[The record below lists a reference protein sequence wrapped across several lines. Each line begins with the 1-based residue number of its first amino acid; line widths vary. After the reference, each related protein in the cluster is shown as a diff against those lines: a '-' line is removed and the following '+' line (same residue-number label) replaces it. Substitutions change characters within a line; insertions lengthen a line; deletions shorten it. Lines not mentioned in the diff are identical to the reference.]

1 MSHVAEL
8 YGQWLRR
15 DLSQRFA
22 GSALGPLWLLL
33 QPLSFI
39 VVITLVFNGFF
50 QAKWPGGDG
59 SALDYGIKVF
69 VGLSVHTF
77 VADIL
82 SRSPVAI
89 VAHPYLVT
97 KVRFPLALLPL
108 VVAGVAL
115 AQLLLAL
122 VLVMA
127 AVLGLGL
134 LAPAQALQA
143 WWALPGLLL
152 PALLFMLGLAWLL
165 AATGTYLRDL
175 GNLTPAL
182 SSFLMF
188 LMPVFYPAELVPSAL
203 AWFIDYNPLALC
215 IEWLRQLLFHGGLPS
230 LHLWAAH
237 VVVGLAMAGAGWWTF
252 QRVRPGFADV
262 L

>member
-77 VADIL
+77 VAKTAGATVLRDETNKTHRRMLLLNDI
-82 SRSPVAI
+82 RRITIGARTI
-89 VAHPYLVT
+89 
-97 KVRFPLALLPL
+97 
-108 VVAGVAL
+108 GVAYVEVVEPPIP
-115 AQLLLAL
+115 AYYSDV
-122 VLVMA
+122 VLRKV
-127 AVLGLGL
+127 GR
-134 LAPAQALQA
+134 
-143 WWALPGLLL
+143 
-152 PALLFMLGLAWLL
+152 
-165 AATGTYLRDL
+165 YR
-175 GNLTPAL
+175 
-182 SSFLMF
+182 
-188 LMPVFYPAELVPSAL
+188 
-203 AWFIDYNPLALC
+203 I
-215 IEWLRQLLFHGGLPS
+215 GLPYV
-230 LHLWAAH
+230 A
-237 VVVGLAMAGAGWWTF
+237 V
-252 QRVRPGFADV
+252 
-262 L
+262 